1 MSILVRKGI
10 DLQRKCIDVFNDFCL
25 HAAVAAGRAVAA
37 VATAA
42 AALRQRVRWR
52 RLEWRLP
59 HLGADASGVG
69 GVCEFVRV
77 WCRGARGW
85 LRAHARGWWRSESA
99 RLTCGPPGPA
109 MRDPLRDSEENR
121 TSLAKG
127 AHNYTIGGGLATG
140 EACAPETPFFG
151 HFWIS
156 VLVYATWASSNHL
169 PNHVRVGVGDACS
182 ASAPVVI
189 ELSRMLSS
197 SQELVGSFQRFKD
210 SPWPDMR
217 DSNVMC
223 ANCDQHAEEMTQN
236 GACGGEHWA
245 FMPASTQRCS
255 GTSGS
260 VREIKALTN
269 GDRARLRYTDKPPG
283 TSRKK
288 KHSKCPT
295 Q

>member
-1 MSILVRKGI
+1 MG
-10 DLQRKCIDVFNDFCL
+10 
-25 HAAVAAGRAVAA
+25 VAWKMCVSLC
-37 VATAA
+37 VT
-42 AALRQRVRWR
+42 
-52 RLEWRLP
+52 
-59 HLGADASGVG
+59 
-69 GVCEFVRV
+69 V
-77 WCRGARGW
+77 WCREARGW
-85 LRAHARGWWRSESA
+85 ANLRAHARGWWRSESA

-156 VLVYATWASSNHL
+156 VLVYATWAFSNHL
-169 PNHVRVGVGDACS
+169 PKHVRVGVGDACS

-223 ANCDQHAEEMTQN
+223 ADCDQHAEEMTQN